1 MKKSLAMLL
10 LGLGLFAVSVPAQA
24 AAGSAVLE
32 EQYKSALNR
41 IVQEVR
47 QAPGPAEK
55 RAVLGHFVTGMRDGL
70 QRAEGMASPQ
80 SQDRAALQILSGK
93 FSGYA
98 AELDGMGGYVR
109 VADADLDAYAGFIQQ
124 SMEQAPLGGGVYLSG
139 TALIIILLLLIFL
152 L

>member
-1 MKKSLAMLL
+1 MKKYLSILL
-10 LGLGLFAVSVPAQA
+10 LALTATFVPAKA
-24 AAGSAVLE
+24 ATGSAVLE

-41 IVQEVR
+41 MVQEVR

-55 RAVLGHFVTGMRDGL
+55 RAVLAHFVTGMRDGL

-80 SQDRAALQILSGK
+80 SPDRATLHSLAGK
-93 FSGYA
+93 FSGYD
-98 AELDGMGGYVR
+98 AELNGNGGYVR

-124 SMEQAPLGGGVYLSG
+124 SMEQAPMGGGVYISG
-139 TALIIILLLLIFL
+139 TALIVILLLLIFL